1 MSVFYTSLNSGSN
14 GNCYYIGNNKEAV
27 LIDAGISCREIEKRM
42 KRLGLKM
49 DIVKAVFVSHE
60 HADHI
65 TGVPAL
71 SKKFRLPVYITKAT
85 FHAAGIPIDE
95 NLIVPFE
102 AEKDIHIGNL
112 IVRAFAKSHDASD
125 PHSFVVSCGGIS
137 IGVFTDIGNVCAS
150 VIKFFKQCHA
160 VFLESN
166 YCPDMLMKGSYP
178 YPLKKRISG
187 GNGHLSNEEALQLF
201 LQHRAKQ
208 LQHLLLCHLSKNNN
222 DVKLVEKMFGEHAG
236 NTQITVASRYNE
248 TAVYQLNENDC
259 IPVKKSA
266 VYTQLRLSLFE

>member
-1 MSVFYTSLNSGSN
+1 MPVFYASLNSGSN
-14 GNCYYIGNNKEAV
+14 GNCYYIGNSKEAV

-49 DIVKAVFVSHE
+49 DMVKAIFVSHE
-60 HADHI
+60 HSDHI
-65 TGVPAL
+65 TGIPAL
-71 SKKFRLPVYITKAT
+71 SKKFQLPVYITKAT
-85 FHAAGIPIDE
+85 FQSAGIPVDE
-95 NLIVPFE
+95 NLIVSFK
-102 AEKDIHIGNL
+102 AEQDIQIGSL
-112 IVRAFAKSHDASD
+112 SIRAFAKSHDASD
-125 PHSFVVSCGGIS
+125 PHSFVVSGES
-137 IGVFTDIGNVCAS
+137 INVGVFTDIGNVCTS
-150 VIKFFKQCHA
+150 VIKYFKQCHA

-178 YPLKKRISG
+178 YHLKMRISG

-201 LQHRAKQ
+201 LQHRTKH

-222 DVKLVEKMFGEHAG
+222 DTTIVEKMFGENAG

-248 TAVYQLNENDC
+248 TALFRLDENDC
-259 IPVKKSA
+259 IPVKKNT

>member
-1 MSVFYTSLNSGSN
+1 MPVFYASLNSGSN
-14 GNCYYIGNNKEAV
+14 GNCYYIGNSKEAV

-49 DIVKAVFVSHE
+49 DMVKAIFVSHE
-60 HADHI
+60 HSDHI
-65 TGVPAL
+65 TGIPAL
-71 SKKFRLPVYITKAT
+71 SKKFQLPVYITKAT
-85 FHAAGIPIDE
+85 FQSAGIPVDE
-95 NLIVPFE
+95 NLIVSFK
-102 AEKDIHIGNL
+102 AEQDIQIGSL
-112 IVRAFAKSHDASD
+112 SIRAFAKSHDASD
-125 PHSFVVSCGGIS
+125 PHSFVVSGES
-137 IGVFTDIGNVCAS
+137 INVGVFTDIGNVCTS
-150 VIKFFKQCHA
+150 VIKYFKQCHA

-178 YPLKKRISG
+178 YHLKMRISG

-201 LQHRAKQ
+201 LQHRTKH

-222 DVKLVEKMFGEHAG
+222 DTTIVEKMFGENAG

-248 TAVYQLNENDC
+248 TALFRLDENDC
-259 IPVKKSA
+259 IPVKKNA